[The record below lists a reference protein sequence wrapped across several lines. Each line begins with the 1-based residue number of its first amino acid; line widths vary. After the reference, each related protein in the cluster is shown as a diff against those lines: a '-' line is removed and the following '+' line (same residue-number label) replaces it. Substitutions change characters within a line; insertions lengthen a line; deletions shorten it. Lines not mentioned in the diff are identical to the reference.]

1 MEALV
6 SFEIWA
12 AFVLAAGI
20 VLIIPGPTIILVIS
34 QSIAHG
40 RKAVLPLSAG
50 VVVGDF
56 TAMTL
61 SLLGLGAVLASSA
74 ALFSILKWIGAA
86 YLIYLGVKL
95 WCADPDTAEI
105 SLSQPSTPNS
115 SHFNR
120 AFIVT
125 ALNPKSIAFF
135 VAFLPQFVR
144 TQSHAFEQFV
154 ILGTTFLVLA
164 GVNAMLYGFFAGR
177 LRDAMLKAGVRRLF
191 NRCGGSALVGA
202 GLLTATMQR
211 SS

>member
-1 MEALV
+1 M

-50 VVVGDF
+50 VVAGDF

-95 WCADPDTAEI
+95 WCADPDKEAINPPQTAT
-105 SLSQPSTPNS
+105 SNT

-144 TQSHAFEQFV
+144 TQRDAFEQFV
-154 ILGTTFLVLA
+154 ILGATFLVLA

-177 LRDAMLKAGVRRLF
+177 LRDAMLNSRVRRLF

-202 GLLTATMQR
+202 GLLTATLQR
-211 SS
+211 TS

>member
-1 MEALV
+1 M
-6 SFEIWA
+6 SFEIWV

-20 VLIIPGPTIILVIS
+20 VLVVPGPTILLVIS

-50 VVVGDF
+50 VVMGDF

-61 SLLGLGAVLASSA
+61 SLLGSGALLASSA

-86 YLIYLGVKL
+86 YLIYLGIKL
-95 WCADPDTAEI
+95 WRSDPGKAEL
-105 SLSQPSTPNS
+105 SLTQPATSNG
-115 SHFNR
+115 SHFTR

-144 TQSHAFEQFV
+144 TQSHALEQFV
-154 ILGTTFLVLA
+154 ILGATFLVLA

-177 LRDAMLKAGVRRLF
+177 LRDALLNTRVRRLF
-191 NRCGGSALVGA
+191 NRFGGSALIGA
-202 GLLTATMQR
+202 GLLTASLQR
-211 SS
+211 TS